1 MQGNVAVVSGSP
13 CKSLEINKSLD
24 KVKKRKE
31 KEIKIKYHHQKKRK
45 RKVMMMTMM
54 EYPMMHRQNHQK
66 TLAAAQ
72 AYETYFIDQ

>member
-1 MQGNVAVVSGSP
+1 
-13 CKSLEINKSLD
+13 
-24 KVKKRKE
+24 
-31 KEIKIKYHHQKKRK
+31 
-45 RKVMMMTMM
+45 MMTMM